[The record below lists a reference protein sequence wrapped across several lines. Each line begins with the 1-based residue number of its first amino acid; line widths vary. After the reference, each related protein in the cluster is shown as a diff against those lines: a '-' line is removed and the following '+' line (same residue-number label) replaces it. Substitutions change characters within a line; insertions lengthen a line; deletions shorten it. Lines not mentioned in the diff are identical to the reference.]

1 MTRQELIGLLLRCPW
16 GRVLMAN
23 LTHSEESGDLK
34 NSEVKIFLDRW
45 LSEWSKRNKK
55 LGLDENSSPPRDTE
69 TLFDIFWKIPYG
81 EVYWVEDFLSRDG
94 LAKYYETA
102 ADRYVTFQ
110 TLDRLFD
117 DLVDKFVYTKSKVAL
132 PISDPDS
139 VNSFLKGK
147 PDLKPTA
154 ALHKISWI
162 FVSTEESIEK
172 VLSVS
177 NLAFVESDRVRDI
190 LGLVHVR
197 SDRRNDEEKMIVK
210 IRFKSGYLARK
221 AKPHA
226 IFSRGNPRFSTSRNQ
241 LDSAGSAVDLKDEE
255 RQLWNNGAKEWV
267 ASRPPEV
274 TSSDIEMTVQG
285 KAVTSSRWG
294 KTPNAWYPD
303 NTSEFGR
310 WLVDDLDIESPEFQ
324 IKIHRRFD

>member
-1 MTRQELIGLLLRCPW
+1 
-16 GRVLMAN
+16 MAN

-226 IFSRGNPRFSTSRNQ
+226 IFSARKS
-241 LDSAGSAVDLKDEE
+241 
-255 RQLWNNGAKEWV
+255 
-267 ASRPPEV
+267 
-274 TSSDIEMTVQG
+274 TVQH
-285 KAVTSSRWG
+285 KSQSTRQRW
-294 KTPNAWYPD
+294 KC
-303 NTSEFGR
+303 
-310 WLVDDLDIESPEFQ
+310 
-324 IKIHRRFD
+324 RRFKG